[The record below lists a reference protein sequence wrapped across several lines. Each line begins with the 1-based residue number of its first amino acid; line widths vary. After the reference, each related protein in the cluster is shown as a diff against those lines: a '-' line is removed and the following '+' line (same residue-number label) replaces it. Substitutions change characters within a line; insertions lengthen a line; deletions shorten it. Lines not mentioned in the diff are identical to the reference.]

1 MASMFPILD
10 FVKYQKTGDKTS
22 GKNLLDFAKKGLG
35 LAGLDTAKGMGFTHT
50 NPAKT
55 SFEDEEAKNLGSPDS
70 AIKETK

>member
-10 FVKYQKTGDKTS
+10 FVKYQKTGDKTL
-22 GKNLLDFAKKGLG
+22 GKNLLDFAKKG